1 MKTKKTQQQKE
12 KEKKDLEAF
21 ATIFPF
27 GKYGI
32 QPKQQYC

>member
-1 MKTKKTQQQKE
+1 MKTKKNQQQ

-32 QPKQQYC
+32 QPKQQYG